1 MKFKI
6 ALIVFAILFLSAL
19 GFGLVNRFG
28 YTDANRDRK
37 LIETSYTSALSDET
51 LKMSLARLK
60 SGDPNNDVPAL
71 LDAPNI
77 LAVRCEDWSTF
88 RYRSMTQKVS
98 VVKVFRSESLSF
110 GDELEVVRSRG
121 VSSRE
126 GKYAQP
132 ELRGRCGISFGY
144 VNEMIPGKT
153 YLVFLDHGIDSAR
166 DESIWYFLD
175 NLVTAQF
182 CYEEIPNK
190 PVELI
195 GEEVRVA
202 CYENIKENEFF
213 LTSEEAI
220 ERMLVLK
227 TSLLQKFPLEEVK
240 KGGVR

>member
-1 MKFKI
+1 MKSKI
-6 ALIVFAILFLSAL
+6 TVIAFSALFLLAL
-19 GFGLVNRFG
+19 GFGLVNRSG

-37 LIETSYTSALSDET
+37 LMELAYTSALSDET
-51 LKMSLARLK
+51 LKMSLARLE
-60 SGDPNNDVPAL
+60 SGDPNNGVPAL

-77 LAVRCEDWSTF
+77 LAVRCEALSTF

-98 VVKVFRSESLSF
+98 VVKVFRSESLSP
-110 GDELEVVRSRG
+110 GDKLEVVRSRG
-121 VSSRE
+121 VSSMEDR
-126 GKYAQP
+126 YAQP

-153 YLVFLDHGIDSAR
+153 YLVFLDHEIDSAR

-195 GEEVRVA
+195 SEEVHAAYYADIR
-202 CYENIKENEFF
+202 ENEFF

-220 ERMLVLK
+220 ERMLALK
-227 TSLLQKFPLEEVK
+227 TSLLQKFPLQDVK
-240 KGGVR
+240 KGGAR